1 MKKSQLYAGILA
13 PVVALAGIGVG
24 VFLNRSWWHLTE
36 NAISDLG
43 RLGLRYNWVLNVSL
57 VISAV
62 LAIYYAIGLLGEVK
76 NLIEKAGIVIFIVG
90 LGFLA
95 LIGIFPEGTSPHY
108 YVSWGFF
115 VFSSLGLLIAGI
127 GIGLSG
133 EKGLA
138 VFTVALFITGW
149 VLATWAR
156 NHFAGVA
163 PAEFV
168 GVFGIVA
175 WHYTLIWKRF
185 TKVLRPRG

>member
-1 MKKSQLYAGILA
+1 MRKSQLYAGILA
-13 PVVALAGIGVG
+13 PIVALSGIGVG
-24 VFLNRSWWHLTE
+24 VFLNRSWWQLTE

-62 LAIYYAIGLLGEVK
+62 LAIYYAIGLLGEVRS
-76 NLIEKAGIVIFIVG
+76 LIEKAGIVIFIVG

-95 LIGIFPEGTSPHY
+95 LIGIFPEGTSTHY

-127 GIGLSG
+127 GMGLSG

>member
-13 PVVALAGIGVG
+13 PVVALAGIGVA
-24 VFLNRSWWHLTE
+24 VSLIRSWWHLAE

-57 VISAV
+57 VISAL

>member
-24 VFLNRSWWHLTE
+24 VFLNRSWWHLTK